1 MIETSRD
8 GLRHTCSYFHD
19 TGRGWFVSGKRRRA
33 RSQSKNTFIYITW
46 ITSAIK
52 NLLRR
57 ATVLIGLALTSEATS
72 PVPAPSSHTISSL
85 KFQIVHSESQLY
97 ILFFVC
103 LFVNNIKI
111 DPNCR
116 SRRPESADPRG
127 GWISSVTP
135 AAAVGSDVLVVFSGS
150 DIWPP
155 LAAAAGGRSSSM
167 FPLEVSVLKKLMKK
181 CPTVLST
188 PR

>member
-1 MIETSRD
+1 M
-8 GLRHTCSYFHD
+8 
-19 TGRGWFVSGKRRRA
+19 
-33 RSQSKNTFIYITW
+33 
-46 ITSAIK
+46 
-52 NLLRR
+52 
-57 ATVLIGLALTSEATS
+57 LIRLALTSETTS
-72 PVPAPSSHTISSL
+72 PVPAPSSQTISSL

-97 ILFFVC
+97 ILFCLFVC
-103 LFVNNIKI
+103 FFVNNIKI
-111 DPNCR
+111 DPNGR

-135 AAAVGSDVLVVFSGS
+135 AAAVGSDMLVVFSGW